1 MQVRSSGRIPPCD
14 PGSAKG
20 GQHRIGHHRS
30 EWIRAGKGRGSV
42 CGARAH
48 HPRRLVRLTE
58 RLFGCIMGTRSP
70 ETAPVRDLRGGSRRA
85 ARTHRRSRLGSQHDP
100 QARTH
105 TGRAAVG
112 LNRQGAHQK
121 EHSHHVVPYRHIV
134 HRRTWLLHAAHAP
147 PNVGRIGRLPPVLRH
162 QRLHELP
169 HHRCGRSLGPLPHL
183 RVRTPR
189 RLIGRP
195 PRGRPSTLAGN
206 PPGWLSRRVGDPE
219 HHPRSDNGPR
229 DAGEPI
235 PCIVDSHDWP
245 A

>member
-121 EHSHHVVPYRHIV
+121 EHSQQCCPVPP
-134 HRRTWLLHAAHAP
+134 HRPSPDVAP
-147 PNVGRIGRLPPVLRH
+147 PCGACAAERR
-162 QRLHELP
+162 P
-169 HHRCGRSLGPLPHL
+169 H
-183 RVRTPR
+183 
-189 RLIGRP
+189 RP
-195 PRGRPSTLAGN
+195 PTARIAAPTAARASSSSMRKVARPTAPSAGSNAASADRSAATRPPIDTCRQSARLALAKSG
-206 PPGWLSRRVGDPE
+206 
-219 HHPRSDNGPR
+219 
-229 DAGEPI
+229 
-235 PCIVDSHDWP
+235 
-245 A
+245 